1 MEYLNFVAL
10 AIVTCTG
17 YFLGLLTAYYYFGSK
32 LTKVKNQ
39 WADKATIA
47 NLLRSQLG
55 KGKDESAL
63 YEAAK
68 SWGSD
73 ELSPDSIEDNNIQK
87 DSVVETIDKII
98 KLISVNIKLGK
109 GHENFDVDSWQKES
123 SRMFDLRV
131 KYIATKIKDK
141 SDFRV
146 ANKIYNKHKKLQNL
160 LVQK

>member
-1 MEYLNFVAL
+1 MKKQKRNIIESITEANRVGRNY
-10 AIVTCTG
+10 
-17 YFLGLLTAYYYFGSK
+17 K
-32 LTKVKNQ
+32 L
-39 WADKATIA
+39 D
-47 NLLRSQLG
+47 
-55 KGKDESAL
+55 SAVNTFF
-63 YEAAK
+63 
-68 SWGSD
+68 
-73 ELSPDSIEDNNIQK
+73 DSIEDNNIQK